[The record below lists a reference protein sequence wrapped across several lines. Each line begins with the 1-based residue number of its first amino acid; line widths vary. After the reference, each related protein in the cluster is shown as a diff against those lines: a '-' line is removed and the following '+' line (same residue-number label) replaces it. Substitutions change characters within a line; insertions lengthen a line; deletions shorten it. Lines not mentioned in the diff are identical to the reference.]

1 MTFDLFSSQ
10 KEAIELFTNEMKAD
24 MLNVKANIK
33 TKKEVM
39 ANLDQWLSTIDS
51 IKDILNYG

>member
-10 KEAIELFTNEMKAD
+10 KEAIELFTDEMRAD
-24 MLNVKANIK
+24 MLHIKTNVK

-51 IKDILNYG
+51 IKDTLRNE